1 MLRKFPTERKK
12 VANAKPAL
20 EAFAR
25 SLPVTQV
32 VERDR
37 IPNPLRWSGV
47 FMELWEILVYDRI
60 EYWEACFFRW
70 GEQHEHVSGDS
81 FEEALRR
88 VEQRIHLIKYEGTE
102 H

>member
-1 MLRKFPTERKK
+1 
-12 VANAKPAL
+12 
-20 EAFAR
+20 
-25 SLPVTQV
+25 
-32 VERDR
+32 
-37 IPNPLRWSGV
+37 
-47 FMELWEILVYDRI
+47 MELWEILVYDRI